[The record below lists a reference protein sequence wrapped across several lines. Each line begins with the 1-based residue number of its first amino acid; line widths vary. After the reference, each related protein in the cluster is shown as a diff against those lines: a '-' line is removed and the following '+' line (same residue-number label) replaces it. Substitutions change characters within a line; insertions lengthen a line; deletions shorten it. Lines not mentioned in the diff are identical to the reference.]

1 MLKLMRS
8 TFILLL
14 LMALTLNLGCRQTN
28 TIPIKIKL
36 NLEKEYTKSI
46 SKNDFWVKNQ
56 IEEQSLD
63 VITDSIIE
71 HYYDVTIDIE
81 NVGEKDLYIE
91 MMSCSWYN
99 NFKINNNYIY
109 FYNPKGGC
117 DSNIPELK
125 KIESKSK
132 ITINGTIRK
141 NLKFDYPAKNSIY
154 GEQVK
159 LTKVGLIIIG
169 DIYKPNRKDFSDYFL
184 YMEDKSKQKLIWS
197 NGINLLRK

>member
-1 MLKLMRS
+1 MKS
-8 TFILLL
+8 TFTLLL
-14 LMALTLNLGCRQTN
+14 LVALTLNLGCIQTN
-28 TIPIKIKL
+28 TVPIKIKL

-63 VITDSIIE
+63 VKTDSIIE
-71 HYYDVTIDIE
+71 HYYDITIDIE
-81 NVGEKDLYIE
+81 NVGEKDLYIW

-132 ITINGTIRK
+132 ITINGTFRK
-141 NLKFDYPAKNSIY
+141 NIKFDYLEKNSIY
-154 GEQVK
+154 GKQVE
-159 LTKVGLIIIG
+159 LTKIGLIII
-169 DIYKPNRKDFSDYFL
+169 DDMYKPDQNKFL
-184 YMEDKSKQKLIWS
+184 EAV
-197 NGINLLRK
+197 

>member
-1 MLKLMRS
+1 MKS
-8 TFILLL
+8 TFTLLL
-14 LMALTLNLGCRQTN
+14 LVALTLNLGCIQTN
-28 TIPIKIKL
+28 TVPIKIKL

-63 VITDSIIE
+63 VKTDSIIE
-71 HYYDVTIDIE
+71 HYYDITIDIE
-81 NVGEKDLYIE
+81 NLGEKDLYIW

-99 NFKINNNYIY
+99 NFKVNNNYIY

-132 ITINGTIRK
+132 ITINGTFRK
-141 NLKFDYPAKNSIY
+141 NIKFDYPEKNSIY
-154 GEQVK
+154 GKQVE
-159 LTKVGLIIIG
+159 LTKIGLIII
-169 DIYKPNRKDFSDYFL
+169 DDMYKPDQNKFLDYFL

>member
-1 MLKLMRS
+1 MKS
-8 TFILLL
+8 TFTLLL
-14 LMALTLNLGCRQTN
+14 LVALTLNLGCIQTN
-28 TIPIKIKL
+28 TVPIKIKL

-63 VITDSIIE
+63 VKTDSIIE
-71 HYYDVTIDIE
+71 HYYDITIDIE
-81 NVGEKDLYIE
+81 NVGEKDLYIW

-132 ITINGTIRK
+132 ITIHGTVRK
-141 NLKFDYPAKNSIY
+141 SLKFDYPAKNTVY

-159 LTKVGLIIIG
+159 LTKVGLIITD
-169 DIYKPNRKDFSDYFL
+169 DIYKYKYKDFSEYNLF
-184 YMEDKSKQKLIWS
+184 MEDKSKQNLIWS
-197 NGINLLRK
+197 NGINLLTD

>member
-1 MLKLMRS
+1 MKS
-8 TFILLL
+8 TFTLLL
-14 LMALTLNLGCRQTN
+14 LVALTLNLGCIQTN
-28 TIPIKIKL
+28 TVPIKIKL

-63 VITDSIIE
+63 VKTDSIIE
-71 HYYDVTIDIE
+71 HYYDITIDIE
-81 NVGEKDLYIE
+81 NVGEKDLYIW

-132 ITINGTIRK
+132 ITINGTFRK
-141 NLKFDYPAKNSIY
+141 NIKFDYPEKNSIY
-154 GEQVK
+154 GKQVE
-159 LTKVGLIIIG
+159 LTKIGLIII
-169 DIYKPNRKDFSDYFL
+169 DDMYKPDQNKFLDYFL

-197 NGINLLRK
+197 NGINLLENN

>member
-1 MLKLMRS
+1 MKS
-8 TFILLL
+8 TFTLLL
-14 LMALTLNLGCRQTN
+14 LVALTLNLGCIQTN
-28 TIPIKIKL
+28 TVPIKIKL

-63 VITDSIIE
+63 VKTDSIIE
-71 HYYDVTIDIE
+71 HYYDITIDIE
-81 NVGEKDLYIE
+81 NVGEKDLYIW

-132 ITINGTIRK
+132 ITINGTFRK
-141 NLKFDYPAKNSIY
+141 NIKFDYPEKNSIY
-154 GEQVK
+154 GKQVE
-159 LTKVGLIIIG
+159 LTKIGLIII
-169 DIYKPNRKDFSDYFL
+169 DDMHKPDQNKFLDYFL

-197 NGINLLRK
+197 NGINLLENN

>member
-1 MLKLMRS
+1 MKS
-8 TFILLL
+8 TFTLLL
-14 LMALTLNLGCRQTN
+14 LVALTLNLGCIQTN
-28 TIPIKIKL
+28 TVPIKIKL

-63 VITDSIIE
+63 VKTDSIIE
-71 HYYDVTIDIE
+71 HYYDITIDIE
-81 NVGEKDLYIE
+81 NVGEKDLYIW

-109 FYNPKGGC
+109 FYNPKGC

-132 ITINGTIRK
+132 ITINGTFRK
-141 NLKFDYPAKNSIY
+141 NIKFDYPEKNSIY
-154 GEQVK
+154 GKQVE
-159 LTKVGLIIIG
+159 LTKIGLIII
-169 DIYKPNRKDFSDYFL
+169 DDMYKPDQNKFLDYFL

-197 NGINLLRK
+197 NGINLLENN